1 MGNSFNF
8 FVIKMQQRYF
18 NAFLGVLTK
27 LLDKKKETNKQTKTI
42 QRKKIIMRQ
51 RQRSKSFLF
60 KSLFFLTTLVPHFL
74 FAQDIAQHSTS
85 TEMDFLRTETIE
97 VAPVKK
103 ASQSLFLH
111 VDYDQKNHLLT
122 IATKDKLQN
131 ATITV
136 LTGKDRVIYQ
146 ESSLKIENHY
156 LLSID
161 ENSPKGVYY
170 IYIEEADRGIWIE
183 KFTK

>member
-1 MGNSFNF
+1 
-8 FVIKMQQRYF
+8 
-18 NAFLGVLTK
+18 
-27 LLDKKKETNKQTKTI
+27 
-42 QRKKIIMRQ
+42 MRQ
-51 RQRSKSFLF
+51 RQRSKSLLF
-60 KSLFFLTTLVPHFL
+60 KSLFFFTTLIPNFL
-74 FAQDIAQHSTS
+74 FAQDIAHHSTPA
-85 TEMDFLRTETIE
+85 EMDFLRTEMVEI
-97 VAPVKK
+97 APVKK
-103 ASQSLFLH
+103 ASQNLFLH

-122 IATKDKLQN
+122 IATKDQLKN

-136 LTGKDRVIYQ
+136 LTEKDRVIYK

-161 ENSPKGVYY
+161 ENSPKGVYF

>member
-1 MGNSFNF
+1 M
-8 FVIKMQQRYF
+8 
-18 NAFLGVLTK
+18 GVLK
-27 LLDKKKETNKQTKTI
+27 KPLDKKKETNKQKQTT

-51 RQRSKSFLF
+51 RQQSKLLFF
-60 KSLFFLTTLVPHFL
+60 KSLFFLTTFVPNFL
-74 FAQDIAQHSTS
+74 FAQDIAHHSTP
-85 TEMDFLRTETIE
+85 TEMDFLRTETVE

-122 IATKDKLQN
+122 IATKDKLEN

-161 ENSPKGVYY
+161 ENSPKGVYF